1 MKNLL
6 SSRKWHS
13 SSSLAC
19 LSAVAG
25 THGFTQEHTQ
35 EAGSR
40 VGERICSA
48 HGSLGWL
55 PQDSVDTVVGVFSG
69 VCRWTSCWISEA
81 TSRKHMFLMHPNWFL
96 SHHDGALESVFR
108 QAGLSQIFFCTCLS
122 TKFVTSRFFSLLV
135 MVNGVGQFWYGFI
148 ALIDVCLFIFRCTEN
163 SWIT

>member
-19 LSAVAG
+19 LFAVAG

-69 VCRWTSCWISEA
+69 VCRWTSSWISEA

-122 TKFVTSRFFSLLV
+122 TKFVTSGFFSLLV